1 MPRSLLHRLKIETER
16 LKQATF
22 DQLAP
27 LSVSETLKQSTSQ
40 AACVP
45 KCQFR
50 GDRLPPSRLQT
61 RVVTSQCESAL
72 SDGVCLAGAEQ
83 KGRKHHRANSI
94 NGHLIV
100 SIECQLL
107 EIKKFDE
114 ILIPMRGG
122 CLRTGW
128 GGFWLFHGNKR
139 LGSTFP

>member
-100 SIECQLL
+100 SVECQLL
-107 EIKKFDE
+107 EIK
-114 ILIPMRGG
+114 II
-122 CLRTGW
+122 
-128 GGFWLFHGNKR
+128 
-139 LGSTFP
+139 